1 MQRLWAPWRIEY
13 IMGEKNRECIFC
25 QKSKEHKDEENYIL
39 LRGKKCIVMLNIFP
53 YNNGHLMIAPYR
65 HIGSIEQLNKEES
78 EELMS
83 ALTQMVK
90 LLKRVLHPAGFNIGM
105 NLGKVA
111 GAGIAGHLH
120 IHVVPRWR
128 GDSNFMPVIS
138 ETKVISEALQK
149 TYQKLKEGL

>member
-1 MQRLWAPWRIEY
+1 MERLWAPWRIEY
-13 IMGEKNRECIFC
+13 IMGEKNKECIFC

-39 LRGKKCIVMLNIFP
+39 LRRKKCIVMLNIFP

-78 EELMS
+78 E
-83 ALTQMVK
+83 AQMVK

-111 GAGIAGHLH
+111 GAGIVGHLH

>member
-1 MQRLWAPWRIEY
+1 
-13 IMGEKNRECIFC
+13 
-25 QKSKEHKDEENYIL
+25 
-39 LRGKKCIVMLNIFP
+39 
-53 YNNGHLMIAPYR
+53 
-65 HIGSIEQLNKEES
+65 
-78 EELMS
+78 
-83 ALTQMVK
+83 MVK

-111 GAGIAGHLH
+111 GAGIVGHLH